1 MLLKY
6 IDRLVDTYVIGVKYI
21 CLIQIV
27 EVICLVQSLKTG
39 PCKPNPAPR
48 YVSFVTFVPWGDLVI
63 NMDQGMR
70 FHIKI
75 LDVWLSL

>member
-48 YVSFVTFVPWGDLVI
+48 YVSFVTFVP
-63 NMDQGMR
+63 
-70 FHIKI
+70 
-75 LDVWLSL
+75 